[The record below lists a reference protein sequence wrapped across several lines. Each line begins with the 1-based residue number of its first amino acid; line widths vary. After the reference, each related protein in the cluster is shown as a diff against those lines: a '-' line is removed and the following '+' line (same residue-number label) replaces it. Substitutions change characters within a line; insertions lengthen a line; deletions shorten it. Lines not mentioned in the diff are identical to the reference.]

1 MGKRK
6 NAREREREVRENE
19 NACERVEK
27 KEESEFKLLT
37 SPSSM
42 FFVS

>member
-27 KEESEFKLLT
+27 KEERLLT
-37 SPSSM
+37 SPSSI